1 MKKSKVLLTAVASIL
16 ISLNFVGC
24 NSIDNIQKK
33 LGFKNEYFEK
43 FQSQNI
49 DEISIQS
56 ARDPGFKFIVTEPKA
71 IGDMYNLLYNSKDS
85 ESKTELSTDYIFEFK
100 IGDEVEKFNY
110 IVGAHEGNFY
120 NETNSFTVSSRLD
133 EGIMKNLSF
142 IRKPRDFEYIYY
154 NSILNVLNL
163 KKKEFT
169 DTPHKVGI
177 DIQGDIECLKYVFS
191 TDIEEFLKKARKT
204 IPDIDLVNNNPS
216 DFDVVLTVK
225 NKGYDS
231 TKYRT
236 KISVDNKKD
245 KIQEDYYIKATN
257 EFKEWDI
264 VTSEPNILRP
274 SEWYEED

>member
-1 MKKSKVLLTAVASIL
+1 MKISKIVLTLVASTL
-16 ISLNFVGC
+16 ITLNFVGC
-24 NSIDNIQKK
+24 GPIENIQKK
-33 LGFKNEYFEK
+33 LGFKNEYFES

-85 ESKTELSTDYIFEFK
+85 ESKTELSPDYIFEFK
-100 IGDEVEKFNY
+100 IGEDVEKFNY

-120 NETNSFTVSSRLD
+120 NDTNSFTVSSRLD

-177 DIQGDIECLKYVFS
+177 DIKGDIECLKYVFS

-204 IPDIDLVNNNPS
+204 IPDIQMVDNNAS

-231 TKYRT
+231 TTYRT
-236 KISVDNKKD
+236 KISIDNKKD

-257 EFKEWDI
+257 EFKEWEI
-264 VTSEPNILRP
+264 VTSEPNIQRP

>member
-1 MKKSKVLLTAVASIL
+1 MKKPKIVLTLVISIL
-16 ISLNFVGC
+16 ITLNFAGC
-24 NSIDNIQKK
+24 SSIDNLQKK

-56 ARDPGFKFIVTEPKA
+56 ARDPGFKFIVTEEKA

-85 ESKTELSTDYIFEFK
+85 ESKTELSPDYIFEFK
-100 IGDEVEKFNY
+100 IGDEIEKFNY
-110 IVGAHEGNFY
+110 IVGAHQGNFY
-120 NETNSFTVSSRLD
+120 NETNSFTVSSRVD

-169 DTPHKVGI
+169 STQHKVGI

-191 TDIEEFLKKARKT
+191 SDIEEFLKKARKI
-204 IPDIDLVNNNPS
+204 IPDIEMVNNNAN

-231 TKYRT
+231 TTYRT
-236 KISVDNKKD
+236 KISIDNKKD
-245 KIQEDYYIKATN
+245 KIQDDYYIKATN
-257 EFKEWDI
+257 EFKEWEI
-264 VTSEPNILRP
+264 VTSEPNIQRP

>member
-1 MKKSKVLLTAVASIL
+1 
-16 ISLNFVGC
+16 
-24 NSIDNIQKK
+24 
-33 LGFKNEYFEK
+33 
-43 FQSQNI
+43 
-49 DEISIQS
+49 
-56 ARDPGFKFIVTEPKA
+56 
-71 IGDMYNLLYNSKDS
+71 
-85 ESKTELSTDYIFEFK
+85 
-100 IGDEVEKFNY
+100 
-110 IVGAHEGNFY
+110 
-120 NETNSFTVSSRLD
+120 
-133 EGIMKNLSF
+133 MKNLSF

-169 DTPHKVGI
+169 NTPHKVGI

-204 IPDIDLVNNNPS
+204 IPDIELVNNNAS